1 MSAKKIIIGSV
12 LCTSLLWSRQ
22 NLADEWK
29 QSEAAYWGASGAAC
43 CYNYENISIWVGMS
57 YGHRDE
63 ALTEL
68 WTRAVAACRYKGGLY
83 DVSGTVYSHQ
93 GPYW

>member
-1 MSAKKIIIGSV
+1 MVVKKILVGTV
-12 LCTSLLWSRQ
+12 LCSSILLSSWS
-22 NLADEWK
+22 LADLK
-29 QSEAAYWGASGAAC
+29 QPKAAYWGASGAAY

-57 YGHRDE
+57 YARRNE

-68 WTRAVAACRYKGGLY
+68 WTQAVSACQYKGGLY